1 VAQLFDGD
9 NGQQNRRP
17 KQHQRCAS
25 KSSTPHR
32 SRRVTA
38 LERTMAPGTTC
49 AMTGFHGGNRND
61 KAAGVAGVGHMI

>member
-17 KQHQRCAS
+17 KQHQRRAS
-25 KSSTPHR
+25 KSSAPHR

-38 LERTMAPGTTC
+38 LESSMAPGTTC
-49 AMTGFHGGNRND
+49 TMPGFQRGNRNY
-61 KAAGVAGVGHMI
+61 